1 MQQFHLLSFL
11 QISNSRQCQ
20 KPSKHCWKT
29 SINKVGKLRTPHLP
43 YPSALLSGWLPGQ
56 ANCGWPWTFAQRT
69 TTTTTPNTEDTS
81 LQSMAQLL
89 GVGISCWLNVPHL
102 GAKLMRKVP
111 GDKPPQNEKLKH
123 LAGPVGFANISRTPR
138 TPPNNPPSSSTHEP
152 SHLCWHVTFPWR
164 FLIKSCQNA
173 LCAIWT
179 FPLYT
184 HKTGLSLSIKIKYTS

>member
-111 GDKPPQNEKLKH
+111 GDKPPQNETFGRSGWVCKH
-123 LAGPVGFANISRTPR
+123 FKDSEDSPKQSPEFQHTRTLAFMLARDVS
-138 TPPNNPPSSSTHEP
+138 
-152 SHLCWHVTFPWR
+152 LTF
-164 FLIKSCQNA
+164 FN
-173 LCAIWT
+173 
-179 FPLYT
+179 
-184 HKTGLSLSIKIKYTS
+184 